1 MDIFFKKVVAIGKIK
16 EYSFPLVVQYSPHR
30 SIDSR
35 RMIHV
40 GAGVQLFVAT
50 VFALYVTFV
59 TQAVYDGVR
68 DRMQFKT
75 VPVMTAE
82 VLAIVV
88 AGAAVMSVGYDAIG
102 AGIMLGGLLGIGAMN
117 LIYMSSARPMPRS
130 ARMAARHTH

>member
-1 MDIFFKKVVAIGKIK
+1 M
-16 EYSFPLVVQYSPHR
+16 
-30 SIDSR
+30 
-35 RMIHV
+35 

-117 LIYMSSARPMPRS
+117 LIYMSSARPMPRQ